1 MTFTP
6 SSGQESTALR
16 KVDVNETGSKNGDN
30 SSPKKPYNSE
40 HNVRGFPSLAEE
52 EKSMDSFSDYKLQRN
67 MSIKECAS
75 ELEEDPKG

>member
-1 MTFTP
+1 MSFTP

-16 KVDVNETGSKNGDN
+16 KVDGNEQGYKQGEN
-30 SSPKKPYNSE
+30 SGQKPHNSE
-40 HNVRGFPSLAEE
+40 HNVRGFPSLTEE
-52 EKSMDSFSDYKLQRN
+52 EKSMDSFSDHKLQRN